1 MRQHCHDRAHEPTTR
16 QVPYFEI
23 DFIRIHHPLD
33 PPDDAPPESAPS
45 VAPGSFLSHTGS
57 RSEPDDGSSTA
68 EGRVGPSRVRLTN
81 TVEIRTDLDGYNSGR
96 VYYVRAES
104 GAECRRIAEDLNAFS
119 RVARRHFELRSRWE
133 RARDRIKTAYESPWV
148 QGLVGALILAVN
160 ARAFDRA

>member
-1 MRQHCHDRAHEPTTR
+1 MCRRPVRRLDLQCFISHVSHSHVFSSLSSSSSSSQFLRTHEQETKAVFEKLHKYIGKNIR
-16 QVPYFEI
+16 RLVEVPSSNDGGGVSTSSSSE
-23 DFIRIHHPLD
+23 
-33 PPDDAPPESAPS
+33 ESAF
-45 VAPGSFLSHTGS
+45 VF
-57 RSEPDDGSSTA
+57 
-68 EGRVGPSRVRLTN
+68 RLHRN
-81 TVEIRTDLDGYNSGR
+81 R